1 VPVPVALLGGN
12 NGLLVD
18 ESNGDVVIG
27 GENINLYLRVSHDH
41 GATFDPQQ
49 QPPGQVFYS
58 DWTISSDVGG
68 RFVWV
73 AGTQLGTD
81 NAYQINLADFTSIQ
95 RDGFLN
101 TSSSSSRS
109 LYAAGCGE
117 VVDSVSGQWAVV
129 RDFGATTGMTYMING
144 SEQTTA
150 INPLNGDV
158 LIAYRSSSDI
168 KLDVYQNELTGCGP
182 RVSATITDAHA
193 YARFGRTSNYLVT
206 VSDEFAAANDVAV
219 TLSTPGTAL
228 DLANASWTC
237 IGSDPSVLC
246 PASSGTGASLGSVA
260 LQPASTMT
268 WIVSVPVRTAT
279 ADETA
284 ELDFDATGA
293 TTANDV
299 DALVIFRS
307 GFDVINSDGTQ

>member
-1 VPVPVALLGGN
+1 
-12 NGLLVD
+12 
-18 ESNGDVVIG
+18 
-27 GENINLYLRVSHDH
+27 
-41 GATFDPQQ
+41 
-49 QPPGQVFYS
+49 
-58 DWTISSDVGG
+58 
-68 RFVWV
+68 
-73 AGTQLGTD
+73 
-81 NAYQINLADFTSIQ
+81 
-95 RDGFLN
+95 
-101 TSSSSSRS
+101 
-109 LYAAGCGE
+109 
-117 VVDSVSGQWAVV
+117 
-129 RDFGATTGMTYMING
+129 MTYMING